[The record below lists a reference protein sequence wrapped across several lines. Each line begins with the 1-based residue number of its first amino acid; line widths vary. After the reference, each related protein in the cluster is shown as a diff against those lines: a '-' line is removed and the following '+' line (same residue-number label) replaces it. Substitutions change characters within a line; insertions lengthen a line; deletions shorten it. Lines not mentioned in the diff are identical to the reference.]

1 MSENSWEKW
10 KWDLNA
16 IWCEINWSKKLNAAK
31 RWQQL
36 SLKDLRSALC
46 ILQLSFLSQTGQ
58 EITMRHFLHIS
69 HHLEAGVAG
78 NNARLLFL
86 TAESSVCSCMY
97 CVITRAHVSSCVFNW
112 LSESRYFLPLM
123 KLMCRTALWCH
134 VIATEPFRLCLFV
147 SKLRSIR
154 SRFNIVCGCLD
165 VNLVTGDTSQS
176 KISIDVVGVW
186 WGLI

>member
-86 TAESSVCSCMY
+86 TAESFVCSCMY

-112 LSESRYFLPLM
+112 LSESRYFSSSNEAHVPHSSLM
-123 KLMCRTALWCH
+123 SCDCHGAFQAL
-134 VIATEPFRLCLFV
+134 L
-147 SKLRSIR
+147 LRFKAS
-154 SRFNIVCGCLD
+154 
-165 VNLVTGDTSQS
+165 VN
-176 KISIDVVGVW
+176 
-186 WGLI
+186 